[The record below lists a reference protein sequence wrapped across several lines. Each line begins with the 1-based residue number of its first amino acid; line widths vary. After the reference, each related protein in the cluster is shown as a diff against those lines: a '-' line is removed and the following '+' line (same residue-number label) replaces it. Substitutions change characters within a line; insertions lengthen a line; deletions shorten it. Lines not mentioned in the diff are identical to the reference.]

1 MEKNEIKKYL
11 YKKKELMAIFNYY
24 LSGNLYYS
32 IQLEDGVYQFPIS
45 TVETDYIEPL
55 EEGKDEREIIK
66 LSSDLGI
73 TPFEKEIKASLLN
86 RWIDK
91 AIDNGVFIKI

>member
-1 MEKNEIKKYL
+1 MEKNEVKKYL

-32 IQLEDGVYQFPIS
+32 VQMEDGIYQFPIS
-45 TVETDYIEPL
+45 TIESSYIQSN
-55 EEGKDEREIIK
+55 EEGADEIEIIE

-86 RWIDK
+86 RCVDK